1 MVENLF
7 VKKIL
12 YKICSPVWT
21 QYVISTNKRN
31 GILTDHLLLIEA
43 SYYFEIQ
50 IHIQIH
56 ILFSKISRFVT
67 SPQSW
72 FLEYQHIKIRRTN
85 VCWGARFLNPFFFSK
100 QLVKVQ
106 KKGLEK
112 KWFQT
117 NAWPYLCFQGFCIIP
132 YCNFNSPILV
142 SFDIQIENDKKI
154 LLWLSFL
161 IGTLELAKQ
170 Y

>member
-1 MVENLF
+1 MGVTSGKKARTHTLRTLVSEFISHAHKHVRPHIARVRARTHLRNQYLENLF

-106 KKGLEK
+106 KK
-112 KWFQT
+112 
-117 NAWPYLCFQGFCIIP
+117 
-132 YCNFNSPILV
+132 
-142 SFDIQIENDKKI
+142 D
-154 LLWLSFL
+154 
-161 IGTLELAKQ
+161 
-170 Y
+170 